1 MINVYRD
8 LFNAAFM
15 SVWTELSEE
24 MQNNLTDSLYEAL
37 KTSDH
42 SEIIQTILNLAEFMD
57 HSEKVIIFGYLLDRR
72 PISIV

>member
-1 MINVYRD
+1 
-8 LFNAAFM
+8 M

-57 HSEKVIIFGYLLDRR
+57 HSEKVQFFILFDAYGVHQYQFSRNTVEI
-72 PISIV
+72 